1 MNLTIEFFIF
11 ELVYLSTIFA
21 LKLTIAIFLDEICP
35 KRYFR
40 SKTENMN
47 VIITFRL
54 FNLVLVPNFNLN
66 WWLLF
71 FWLDLPKKS
80 FSGKVNP
87 TFFLYNFA
95 YSNWSRAKFQLKLTL
110 LISVEQIYP
119 KRHFLSKTEKVNI
132 IIEFDIFKVV
142 FVPNFSLSWQFDFFD
157 HICPK
162 MYFQSKK

>member
-21 LKLTIAIFLDEICP
+21 LKLTIAIFLDQICP

-54 FNLVLVPNFNLN
+54 FKLVLVPNFSLN

-80 FSGKVNP
+80 FSGLKQKKWTP
-87 TFFLYNFA
+87 CFFYIILHIQIGLGRNFN
-95 YSNWSRAKFQLKLTL
+95 SNWHFWFLWNKFTQKGISCRKLKKWTSSLNST
-110 LISVEQIYP
+110 Y
-119 KRHFLSKTEKVNI
+119 SK
-132 IIEFDIFKVV
+132 
-142 FVPNFSLSWQFDFFD
+142 
-157 HICPK
+157 
-162 MYFQSKK
+162 